1 MKAGREDKAQGR
13 AEIGREDSARGGRET
28 REGGQHPTS
37 DIQRSTSKG
46 QSARRDAVY
55 DLEERLLAYAVRV
68 VRAVDL
74 LPKSRGADHLGGQL
88 LRSGTSP
95 ALNHGE
101 AQAAESLNDFI
112 HKMKICLK
120 ELRES
125 RRTLRIIQ
133 AVPLTSA
140 GKDSQEV
147 IALIGETEELIRIFY
162 TSIRTALSRRD
173 SRGGGDGNASSRV
186 REDSPALDPST
197 SASFKDEWSEEI
209 GPITGARPWMLDVGC
224 RMLDVDG
231 ETSACDAARSEA
243 GRTEAQQ

>member
-1 MKAGREDKAQGR
+1 MKAGRDDKEQGK
-13 AEIGREDSARGGRET
+13 AEIGRGDSARGGRET
-28 REGGQHPTS
+28 TGGGQHPTS
-37 DIQRSTSKG
+37 DVQHPTSKG
-46 QSARRDAVY
+46 QGARRDAVY

-140 GKDSQEV
+140 GRDAQEV
-147 IALIGETEELIRIFY
+147 ISLIGETEELIRIFY
-162 TSIRTALSRRD
+162 TSIRTALSRRG
-173 SRGGGDGNASSRV
+173 SRGGGDGDASSRV
-186 REDSPALDPST
+186 REDSPAFDPST
-197 SASFKDEWSEEI
+197 SASCTDERLEETD
-209 GPITGARPWMLDVGC
+209 PITGAKPWMLDVGC
-224 RMLDVDG
+224 WMLDVEG
-231 ETSACDAARSEA
+231 GASVRNEIQTESE
-243 GRTEAQQ
+243 REEAQQ

>member
-1 MKAGREDKAQGR
+1 MKAGDGSIKGEK
-13 AEIGREDSARGGRET
+13 GREDSARG
-28 REGGQHPTS
+28 EGAADGKGQHPTS
-37 DIQRSTSKG
+37 NIQHSTSKG
-46 QSARRDAVY
+46 QSARRNAVY

-101 AQAAESLNDFI
+101 AQAAESLNDFV

-133 AVPLTSA
+133 ALPLTSA
-140 GKDSQEV
+140 GKDAQEV
-147 IALIGETEELIRIFY
+147 IALIAETEELIRIFY

-173 SRGGGDGNASSRV
+173 PRSGDGSASSRV

-197 SASFKDEWSEEI
+197 SASLKDEWPGEI
-209 GPITGARPWMLDVGC
+209 DPITGARPWMLDVEC

-231 ETSACDAARSEA
+231 RTSAYDPIQTEPER
-243 GRTEAQQ
+243 GEAQQ